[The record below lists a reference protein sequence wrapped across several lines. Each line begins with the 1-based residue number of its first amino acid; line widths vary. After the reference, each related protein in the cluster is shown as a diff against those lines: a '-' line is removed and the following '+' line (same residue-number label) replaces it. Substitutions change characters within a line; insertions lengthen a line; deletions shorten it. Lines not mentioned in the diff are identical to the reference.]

1 MRDILI
7 FDSVTSTNT
16 LLKEMADKKVKEGVA
31 ILARAQT
38 AGKGRMGRFFFSPPR
53 TGIYMSILLRPDF
66 PAQDLK
72 FLTPM
77 AAVAVSKAIEKI
89 SGDTTEIKWV
99 NDIYMKDKKV
109 CGILT
114 EASIK
119 EDKINYAI
127 IGIGVNLEPPKSGF
141 PKEIKSVAG
150 GIFEKAPEGAFECLY
165 KEIYDNI
172 LSYYRKFKDKKFI
185 GEYIKKCTYL
195 KGREITVSDGD
206 NTYTAVADI
215 PDLECRL
222 KVTDSSGKEMLL
234 YSGEANILKNG
245 EVCS

>member
-16 LLKEMADKKVKEGVA
+16 LLKDMASKGAREGVA

-66 PAQDLK
+66 PAGELK

-77 AAVAVSKAIEKI
+77 AAVAVSEAIEKI
-89 SGDTTEIKWV
+89 SKEQTEIKWV

-114 EASIK
+114 EASFSD
-119 EDKINYAI
+119 DKINYAI

-141 PKEIKSVAG
+141 PKEIENIAG
-150 GIFEKAPEGAFECLY
+150 GIFTKAPEGAFECLY

-172 LSYYRKFKDKKFI
+172 LSYYREFEDKKFI
-185 GEYIKKCTYL
+185 EKYIKKCTYL
-195 KGREITVSDGD
+195 EGKEITVSDGK
-206 NTYTAVADI
+206 TAYTATAGI
-215 PDLECRL
+215 PDRECRL
-222 KVTDSSGKEMLL
+222 IVTDSSGKEMLL
-234 YSGEANILKNG
+234 YSGEANILNKW
-245 EVCS
+245 